1 MELFFC
7 FFGLT
12 KRRQVITG
20 ASFNKWPGKV
30 FFEANK
36 HVLRPLVE
44 ISSFGHLIFL
54 LCMFRA
60 GFISRTSAK
69 QTLAYF
75 SLGELGVSALSF
87 SFFGF
92 VLFYCCFF
100 FSVFVYC
107 LFRGLILAP
116 DELRTN
122 SERTLALSFLEFF
135 LNSVLNFLGFGRTK
149 TLELQLV
156 DAFFVQI

>member
-1 MELFFC
+1 M
-7 FFGLT
+7 
-12 KRRQVITG
+12 ITG

-60 GFISRTSAK
+60 GFTSRTSAK
-69 QTLAYF
+69 QTLAICF
-75 SLGELGVSALSF
+75 FGGADFGVSALSF

-92 VLFYCCFF
+92 VLFYCSVFFQAVIVAFLFFF
-100 FSVFVYC
+100 FS
-107 LFRGLILAP
+107 G
-116 DELRTN
+116 
-122 SERTLALSFLEFF
+122 
-135 LNSVLNFLGFGRTK
+135 LNSCPGRTPN
-149 TLELQLV
+149 ELWP
-156 DAFFVQI
+156 